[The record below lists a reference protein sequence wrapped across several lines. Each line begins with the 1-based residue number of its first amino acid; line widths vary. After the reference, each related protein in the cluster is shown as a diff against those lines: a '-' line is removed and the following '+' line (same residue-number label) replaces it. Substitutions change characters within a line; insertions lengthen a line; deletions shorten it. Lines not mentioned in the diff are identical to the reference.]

1 MTAVNIH
8 IQKVL
13 PKQDK
18 EWIKNP
24 DSRLCL
30 KAINVEIQ
38 PRSFLLIGAQID
50 SIWNQMFYMH
60 PAERRI
66 SDGIYSHQT
75 YSNFATQKTSRYS
88 RYIEKNVNIS
98 NLQPDAAAVE
108 ETTNHYHL
116 LNIEY
121 DYIQLLEFVH
131 I

>member
-1 MTAVNIH
+1 MTTVNIH

-30 KAINVEIQ
+30 KAVNVEIQ
-38 PRSFLLIGAQID
+38 PKSFLLIGAQID

-60 PAERRI
+60 SAERRI

-75 YSNFATQKTSRYS
+75 YSNFATPKTSRYS

-98 NLQPDAAAVE
+98 NLQPEAAAVE
-108 ETTNHYHL
+108 EIAHRYTIILCYL
-116 LNIEY
+116 GCEI
-121 DYIQLLEFVH
+121 
-131 I
+131 